1 MKKTF
6 LVLASVFATVA
17 MFQTAPTA
25 AAAPDKESAPATADS
40 YHAKLL
46 DKLKGSSFVKLKKSS
61 LGSLK
66 QEDVDAL
73 RQKKYIFIYFSASWC
88 PPCRKFTPELVK
100 FYNQNHEKNGDF
112 DILLVSSDRNQAAM
126 DAYMKQD
133 KMPWAGIKL
142 AQGKTGE
149 LKREHK
155 VRGIPHLILLDEN
168 DKVLATGQGN
178 VIHKYQQ
185 LKKAESK
192 NKAGA
197 ASK

>member
-1 MKKTF
+1 M
-6 LVLASVFATVA
+6 
-17 MFQTAPTA
+17 
-25 AAAPDKESAPATADS
+25 
-40 YHAKLL
+40 
-46 DKLKGSSFVKLKKSS
+46 
-61 LGSLK
+61 K
-66 QEDVDAL
+66 QEEVDAL
-73 RQKKYIFIYFSASWC
+73 HQKKYLFIYFSASWC

-112 DILLVSSDRNQAAM
+112 DILLVSSDRNQAGM

-142 AQGKTGE
+142 AHAMTNE
-149 LKREHK
+149 LKRQHK
-155 VRGIPHLILLDEN
+155 VRGIPHLVLLDEN

-192 NKAGA
+192 NKPGDA
-197 ASK
+197 KTKK